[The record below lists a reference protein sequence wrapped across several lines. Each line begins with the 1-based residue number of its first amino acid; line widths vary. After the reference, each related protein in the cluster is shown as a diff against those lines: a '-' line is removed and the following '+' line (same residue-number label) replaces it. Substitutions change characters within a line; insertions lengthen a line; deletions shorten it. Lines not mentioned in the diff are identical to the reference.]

1 MVVDLDSVP
10 ATIRSGPK
18 AAVALTGYGC
28 RRIWQKKVEWEARNK
43 IKLKQFVTKKNHEK
57 DI

>member
-28 RRIWQKKVEWEARNK
+28 RRIWQKKVGMGGEE
-43 IKLKQFVTKKNHEK
+43 
-57 DI
+57 